1 VPDKG
6 MGVQV
11 PPRTHRDHPLTCE
24 SVMGYGFGN
33 VVSGQYLQVRAM
45 GGQVG
50 PRSQNDNGF
59 AARPVGPAV
68 PRPAATASQPWR
80 MPPRRRAWERNPGV
94 HEYQQWLRRAAAGS
108 IRRHDPEAGG
118 CAVRSSTRLDEEA
131 GDLTNTPR

>member
-24 SVMGYGFGN
+24 SVTGYGFGN
-33 VVSGQYLQVRAM
+33 VVSGQFLQVRAM

-59 AARPVGPAV
+59 AARPG
-68 PRPAATASQPWR
+68 RPSRAQARGDRITAMADAAAEAR
-80 MPPRRRAWERNPGV
+80 MGTQSRRA
-94 HEYQQWLRRAAAGS
+94 
-108 IRRHDPEAGG
+108 
-118 CAVRSSTRLDEEA
+118 
-131 GDLTNTPR
+131 